1 MRREDIIKEHD
12 AKFDDY
18 TDEKSTLVALYLN
31 VDGPKTEDEELLL
44 QRLQGSLLRLSLG
57 SINLT

>member
-18 TDEKSTLVALYLN
+18 TDEKSTLVTLHLN

>member
-18 TDEKSTLVALYLN
+18 TDEKSTLVALHLN
-31 VDGPKTEDEELLL
+31 VDGPKTEDEKLLL

>member
-18 TDEKSTLVALYLN
+18 TDEKSTLVALHLN
-31 VDGPKTEDEELLL
+31 VDGPKTKNEELLL
-44 QRLQGSLLRLSLG
+44 QRMQGSLRRLSLG

>member
-31 VDGPKTEDEELLL
+31 VDGPKTEDEKLLL